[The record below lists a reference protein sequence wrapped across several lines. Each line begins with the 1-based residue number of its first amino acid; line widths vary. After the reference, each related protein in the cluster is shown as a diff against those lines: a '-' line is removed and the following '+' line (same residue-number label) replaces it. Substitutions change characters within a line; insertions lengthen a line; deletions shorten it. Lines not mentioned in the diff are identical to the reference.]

1 MVPLFAVLN
10 FILTDSTHSSGTVVL
25 QVTLALEIETPTL
38 SALAVPVL
46 NGKSGATSMTV
57 VNMFAVQSS

>member
-1 MVPLFAVLN
+1 MVPLLAVLN

-38 SALAVPVL
+38 SALAVTVL